1 VINTGGIMA
10 TKLTLTLDKK
20 IIKAAKEYAKK
31 NNISLSGIVELYFKT
46 LSEEAEKIKIGP
58 ITRQLSGMVNFNTE
72 KTDKELLE
80 DALMKRFL

>member
-1 VINTGGIMA
+1 VA

-20 IIKAAKEYAKK
+20 IIKAAKEYAKN

-46 LSEEAEKIKIGP
+46 LSADAEKIKIGP

-72 KTDKELLE
+72 KTDKELLK
-80 DALMKRFL
+80 DALVKRFL